1 MEFSMS
7 KTLIKG
13 QSVGFKKKLVAAAVA
28 SAMMG
33 VSGFAI
39 AQDENI
45 EEVVVT
51 GIKGSLQRSMD
62 IKREAQG
69 VVDAISAEDIGK
81 FPDTN
86 LAESLQRITGVSID
100 RANGEGARVTVRG
113 FGPDYN
119 LVTLNGRQM
128 PGSGIEDTSANASRS
143 FDFSNLASEG
153 ISGVEVYKT
162 GRASVTSGGIGAT
175 INVLTSRPL
184 DNPGLTA
191 SVGLKGVMDQ
201 STDKGADITPELS
214 GIYSNTFADDT
225 FGVSLSASYQERES
239 GSKSASTGAGWWSS
253 PGNAL
258 YNGDWGQPGAA
269 WGAIPT
275 NDNQVNR
282 PTGAD
287 EIYSIP
293 QQLKYDFNEVQ
304 RTRTNGQLALQ
315 YRPVDSLTTTLD
327 YTYSKQDFSQ
337 QFNDLSAWFN
347 WNNNFSNIS
356 TEWTDGPIASPIM
369 YAEGN
374 VGSDYA
380 MGAGDFSRTN
390 ENKSL
395 GLNVEWLVN
404 DRLTLEFDA
413 HQSEAESR
421 PDGKNGSH
429 NVLGITAPVRGK
441 STAFFT
447 EKFPVLQIDLS
458 NGESAVNPE
467 DIRISGSSF
476 RSAITVSEIDQYQ
489 LKGKLELDNDF
500 TIHLGAASTTVD
512 NRSRFANVQRD
523 SWGGVGEAGDL
534 DLSLWHESGLAS
546 KFDLPGSGDVRA
558 VDQTFL
564 FNFEEVR
571 KAAQALYGAEPGT
584 SAPGDCGDWFC
595 PSTDY
600 RNGVDRSTEEETE
613 SVYIQLDKKLDLGG
627 RTLNL
632 VGGVRYE
639 STDVTSISSASTFDV
654 VRWVSDNE
662 ISLQSSAER
671 EYVSDAGSYSQTLP
685 SLDLSY
691 ELTDDLVLRASA
703 SKTIARPGYG
713 DIQAGAS
720 LNGQAGFNGGS
731 GSRGDAGLLPY
742 ESTNF
747 DLSTEWYYGDASYLS
762 VGYFKKD
769 VKNFIGTRT
778 IEENF
783 YGLRNPTDGPRYRAA
798 VAALGNTA
806 SVGEIREWIIAQGGP
821 GVDGNV
827 IVALPE
833 DELLDF
839 TVTIKSNQK
848 EATIDGWEFAVQH
861 VFGESGFGAIAN
873 YTLVDGD
880 IGYDNLSLGE
890 QFALL
895 GLSDTANL
903 VGFYDKDGL
912 QVRIAYNW
920 RDTFLAGT
928 GHGTGNANP
937 VYVEEY
943 GQVDVNI
950 SYDINDNLTVFA
962 EGLNVTDEYTRS
974 HARTKLQLMNM
985 TQLGPRYNIGV
996 RYSF

>member
-1 MEFSMS
+1 MS
-7 KTLIKG
+7 KTLTTN
-13 QSVGFKKKLVAAAVA
+13 QSASFKKKLVATAVA

-33 VSGFAI
+33 VSGFAF
-39 AQDENI
+39 AQDDNI

-62 IKREAQG
+62 IKRDAQG

-128 PGSGIEDTSANASRS
+128 PASGIEDTTAAASRS
-143 FDFSNLASEG
+143 FDFSNIASEG

-175 INVLTSRPL
+175 INVLTSRPF
-184 DNPGLTA
+184 DNPGLKA
-191 SVGLKGVMDQ
+191 SFGVKGVMDQ
-201 STDKGADITPELS
+201 STDKGEDITPELS

-239 GSKSASTGAGWWSS
+239 GSKTASTGAGWYSS

-258 YNGDWGQPGAA
+258 YDGDWGQAGAA

-275 NDNQVNR
+275 NANQVNR
-282 PTGAD
+282 PTSAD

-315 YRPVDSLTTTLD
+315 YRPVETVTTTLD

-337 QFNDLSAWFN
+337 QYNDLSAWFG
-347 WNNNFSNIS
+347 WNNNFTGIS
-356 TEWTDGPIASPIM
+356 TVWTDGPIASPLM
-369 YAEGN
+369 YAEEN

-380 MGAGDFSRTN
+380 MGAGAYSRIN

-395 GLNVEWLVN
+395 GLNVEWAAT

-429 NVLGITAPVRGK
+429 NVIGTTAAVRGK
-441 STAFFT
+441 SSAFFT
-447 EKFPVLQIDLS
+447 DKFPVLQIALS
-458 NGESAVNPE
+458 NGETSVNPE

-476 RSAITVSEIDQYQ
+476 RNSYTLSEIDQYQ
-489 LKGKLELDNDF
+489 LKGTLELDDDF
-500 TIHLGAASTTVD
+500 TINLGVASTTVE
-512 NRSRFANVQRD
+512 NTGRFANVQRD
-523 SWGGVGEAGDL
+523 TWGGVGQAGDF
-534 DLSLWHESGLAS
+534 DSSFWHSSGVAS
-546 KFDLPGSGDVRA
+546 EFDLPGSNDPRTVN
-558 VDQTFL
+558 QTYL
-564 FNFEEVR
+564 FNFEDVR
-571 KAAQALYGAEPGT
+571 KRAQELYGADAGST
-584 SAPGDCGDWFC
+584 APGDCGDWFC

-600 RNGVDRSTEEETE
+600 KNGTDRFTKEESESAYVQFSKGVDIAGRALKT
-613 SVYIQLDKKLDLGG
+613 VLGF
-627 RTLNL
+627 
-632 VGGVRYE
+632 RYE
-639 STDVTSISSASTFDV
+639 STEVTSTSAANTFDIV
-654 VRWVSDNE
+654 KWVSDNE
-662 ISLQSSAER
+662 ISLQSSVDR
-671 EYVSDAGSYSQTLP
+671 EYVSDAGKYSHMLP
-685 SLDLSY
+685 SLDVSF
-691 ELTDDLVLRASA
+691 EVTDDVILRASA
-703 SKTIARPGYG
+703 SETIARPGYN

-720 LNGQAGFNGGS
+720 LGGQAGFNGGT

-742 ESTNF
+742 ESTNY
-747 DLSTEWYYGDASYLS
+747 DLSAEWYYNDASYLS

-769 VKNFIGTRT
+769 VQNFIGTRQ
-778 IEENF
+778 IRENF
-783 YGLRNPTDGPRYRAA
+783 YGLRNPTSGPRYRAA
-798 VAALGNTA
+798 VAALGSGA
-806 SVGEIREWIIAQGGP
+806 SVSDIRAWIIQQGGP
-821 GVDGNV
+821 GVDGTN
-827 IVALPE
+827 ILALPE
-833 DELLDF
+833 DDLLEF
-839 TVTIKSNQK
+839 NVTVKSNEK
-848 EATIDGWEFAVQH
+848 EASIDGWEFAVQH

-873 YTLVDGD
+873 YTMVDGD
-880 IGYDNLSLGE
+880 IAYDNLSLDE

-928 GHGTGNANP
+928 GHGTGNPNP
-937 VYVEEY
+937 VYVEDY
-943 GQVDVNI
+943 GQVDINV

-962 EGLNVTDEYTRS
+962 EGINVTDEYTRS